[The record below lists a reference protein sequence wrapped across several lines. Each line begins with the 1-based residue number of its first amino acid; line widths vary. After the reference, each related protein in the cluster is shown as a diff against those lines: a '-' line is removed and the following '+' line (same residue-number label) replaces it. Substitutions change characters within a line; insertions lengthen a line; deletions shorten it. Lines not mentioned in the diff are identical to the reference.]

1 MIAMKL
7 DELTLQMNN
16 IGSNIENYI
25 LEQEYSRQ
33 YEKLWDNFDRIGF
46 LYNETRRWAK
56 SEEKNK
62 TWDLQSRTNQ
72 MISLDSD
79 YPQSITPHHEL
90 FSLYKQIIY
99 TEVQSMAAMAF
110 AYMWRNENDKA
121 INELNEVKMERIKSI
136 IEYTSLFKN
145 KMKIARNFIRRCEAN
160 YKGNKNMIGNK
171 TYASFNNMF
180 HTIVLFREH
189 FEPTDTITEWE
200 IPDPFRLCQIHNDCD
215 DEKHRYDDICPG
227 WIINCRRA
235 LTIEYCQRNEEDQTS
250 TKKYYWMIVRNLEKS
265 MNFGNTNHACE
276 PFSFHRMNI
285 FHTDYIKNIQIP
297 VYCDCIDDSI
307 YTRNKTIRGLSLL
320 WSQTSDNMVATGAR
334 LVAQDR
340 MIHIQL
346 REGKLLPYGEID
358 KKTERWI
365 PLPTFEYYENFP
377 NVAIDSNGKRHSLSE
392 NIDFVSIHHLYARTI
407 CLQKLTIDEEHL
419 LTGVRFNYEY
429 LGKGLERR
437 FKLEVKYVG
446 FNYQYGN
453 ITTERKYEEKS
464 CRKLPE
470 LILNNPDDPLKFNT
484 HPHDSKEDQFIT
496 IRASDLIKDA
506 SQSTIPFFD
515 LSEIAPETS
524 LPITG
529 IELFHK
535 GQIDGTSGGYV
546 SLKIY
551 PINLTMYMNPPLL
564 PDTLN
569 IQNITIPEFGL
580 QNS

>member
-1 MIAMKL
+1 
-7 DELTLQMNN
+7 MNN
-16 IGSNIENYI
+16 IGSTIEKYI
-25 LEQEYSRQ
+25 LEQEYLRQ
-33 YEKLWDNFDRIGF
+33 YEKLYGNFDRISF

-62 TWDLQSRTNQ
+62 TWDLQSRTSQ

-79 YPQSITPHHEL
+79 YPQSVLFTLRKFFFPIKKIECDEDQITPHHEL
-90 FSLYKQIIY
+90 FLLYKQIIY

-110 AYMWRNENDKA
+110 AYMWRRENNKA

-136 IEYTSLFKN
+136 IEYTN
-145 KMKIARNFIRRCEAN
+145 H
-160 YKGNKNMIGNK
+160 K
-171 TYASFNNMF
+171 TYAAFDNVF
-180 HTIVLFREH
+180 YKIVLFREH

-200 IPDPFRLCQIHNDCD
+200 IPDPFRMCQIHNNCRDSNH
-215 DEKHRYDDICPG
+215 EYDKICPG
-227 WIINCRRA
+227 WIINCQRA
-235 LTIEYCQRNEEDQTS
+235 LTIEYCHRNEKDLTS
-250 TKKYYWMIVRNLEKS
+250 TKNYYWMIVRDSEKS
-265 MNFGNTNHACE
+265 MNFGDTNYECE
-276 PFSFHRMNI
+276 PFPFHRMNI

-297 VYCDCIDDSI
+297 VYCDCIDDGI
-307 YTRNKTIRGLSLL
+307 YTRNDTIRAFSLL
-320 WSQTSDNMVATGAR
+320 WVATGAR
-334 LVAQDR
+334 LVAKDR

-407 CLQKLTIDEEHL
+407 CLQKLTLDEEHL
-419 LTGVRFNYEY
+419 LTAVRFNYEY

-446 FNYQYGN
+446 FNYQHGN
-453 ITTERKYEEKS
+453 ITSTRKYKKQS
-464 CRKLPE
+464 CKKLPE

-484 HPHDSKEDQFIT
+484 HPHDSKENQLIK

-506 SQSTIPFFD
+506 SQTTIPFFD
-515 LSEIAPETS
+515 LLEIAPETS

-535 GQIDGTSGGYV
+535 GQIDGTSGGYI